1 VPAFAGMTSGLQ
13 VSEVVMRIVVHGQE
27 AFGKAVLEKLLER
40 KENVVAVFCAPDKAG
55 RSEDSLKVFAR
66 EKGLPVHQ
74 PKSWKTP
81 EALELMKSCNADLC
95 VMAYVTLFVPQPV
108 LDAPK
113 LGTIQ
118 YHPSLLPLHRGP
130 SSINWPIVM
139 GKTET
144 GLSIFWPDEG
154 LDEGPILLQKKVT
167 IGPDETLGDVYFKKL
182 FPIGVDAMMEAVDL
196 VRAGKAPKVPQ
207 DHAKKT
213 YESWFKKDIAEIDW
227 AKPVAEVYNLI
238 RAANPAPGAWGTIK
252 GQSVDIFDAG
262 KVAGSGKPGEIL
274 SLSDQG
280 VTIAA
285 QGGAIQVK
293 RVRAAGGQKIP
304 AAEWAKSAGVK
315 PGDTFDKPAP
325 KAKS

>member
-1 VPAFAGMTSGLQ
+1 MAGKREPSGGI
-13 VSEVVMRIVVHGQE
+13 VMRIVVHGQE

-55 RSEDSLKVFAR
+55 RPEDPLKVFAK
-66 EKGLPVHQ
+66 EKGLTVHQ

-81 EALELMKSCNADLC
+81 EALELMKAANADLC

-130 SSINWPIVM
+130 SSINWPIAM

-154 LDEGPILLQKKVT
+154 LDEGPILLQKKVE

-182 FPIGVDAMMEAVDL
+182 FPLGVDAMMESIDL
-196 VRAGKAPKVPQ
+196 VRAGKAPKVVQ

-213 YESWFKKDIAEIDW
+213 YESWFKKEVAEVDW
-227 AKPVAEVYNLI
+227 QRPVADVYNLI
-238 RAANPAPGAWGTIK
+238 RAANPAPGAWGVLN
-252 GQSVDIFDAG
+252 GQKVDIFDAR
-262 KVAGSGKPGEIL
+262 KVSGSGKPGQIL
-274 SLSDQG
+274 TLDADG
-280 VTIAA
+280 MTIAA
-285 QGGAIQVK
+285 AGGAILAK
-293 RVRAAGGQKIP
+293 RVRGADGKKVA
-304 AAEWAKSAGVK
+304 AAEWAASTGVK
-315 PGDTFDKPAP
+315 AGDTFAGPA
-325 KAKS
+325 AKSNP